1 MVPIVLRCQY
11 WHRHCVTAANSCE
24 VLSRFSTVSGG
35 MPSMISVEIITD
47 QVLDAGTD
55 TEDDLPQV
63 R

>member
-1 MVPIVLRCQY
+1 M
-11 WHRHCVTAANSCE
+11 AANSCE

-35 MPSMISVEIITD
+35 MPSVISVEIITD